1 MKYISDLHQ
10 WEMERHNTSTE
21 KIELRKKKQN
31 YASPVAFLT
40 FLVQKLWIGENS
52 ISCLEH

>member
-10 WEMERHNTSTE
+10 WEMEKHNTSTE

-40 FLVQKLWIGENS
+40 FLVQKS
-52 ISCLEH
+52 

>member
-10 WEMERHNTSTE
+10 WEIERHNTSTE

-31 YASPVAFLT
+31 FLSPVALLAFLM
-40 FLVQKLWIGENS
+40 
-52 ISCLEH
+52 